1 MKSFILGLQFMTRI
15 PIPITIEVHRED
27 FQKIVKFFPVIGLI
41 IGLFE
46 AFIYYILNRFST
58 HMLASF
64 TVVVAHIIITGA
76 MHIDGLGDTADG
88 IFSAR
93 SREKML
99 EIMKDSRLGTFG
111 ALAIVVVVIGKIIML
126 NEMPQNNTIIVV
138 ILAPVIARTMN
149 IFLMYNQKYAR
160 ATEGM
165 GDLFIGVLKKENA
178 IIALILGGLLTIVL
192 GQFYGIKMFITS
204 LIFTI
209 VFRNYIEARIGGITG
224 DILGA
229 SDELNEF
236 LIYFVMC
243 INIINI
249 SYI

>member
-1 MKSFILGLQFMTRI
+1 MLGLQFMTRI
-15 PIPITIEVHRED
+15 PIPINIDIQRED
-27 FQKIVKFFPVIGLI
+27 FQKIVKFFPIIGLVIGLI
-41 IGLFE
+41 E
-46 AFIYYILNRFST
+46 AFIYYILTHIST
-58 HMLASF
+58 HMIASF
-64 TVVVAHIIITGA
+64 MTIVSHIAITGA

-88 IFSAR
+88 IFSGR

-111 ALAIVVVVIGKIIML
+111 ALAIIVVVVGKILML
-126 NEMPQNNTIIVV
+126 MEIPQNSVITVI
-138 ILAPVIARTMN
+138 ILAPVVSRTMN
-149 IFLMYNQKYAR
+149 IFLMYHRKYAR

-178 IIALILGGLLTIVL
+178 IIAVILGCLITIAV
-192 GQFYGIKMFITS
+192 GQLQGVKM
-204 LIFTI
+204 LIIGFTFTI
-209 VFRNYIEARIGGITG
+209 FFRSYIEAKIGGITG

-236 LIYFVMC
+236 IIYFAMC
-243 INIINI
+243 MNMINI